1 MPKKPSTKRDYR
13 ERINRVIFHI
23 ERHLDDPMGLQELAK
38 LACFSPFHFHRI
50 FTAFTGESLADLIR
64 RFRLERSAML
74 LLYVDSPITEIAL
87 GAGYETPA
95 AYTRAFQSHFGVT
108 PSAYREQNR
117 TWRDPGSLLLA
128 LDNQDQDNQNE
139 EEPTMK
145 PDIRNTPPLPVLFV
159 RRTGPYDQAAGQ
171 AFGVLC
177 QFAGPRGLLGP
188 TARYIGISHD
198 SPHVTDSSNFRYDA
212 CVTVDH
218 EVATEGEVGH
228 KNIAGGRYAVFV
240 HAGPY
245 EQFNNTY
252 DQIYQGWLPS
262 SGEQLRDEPC
272 FEVYLNSPD
281 HTQPEQLRT
290 EIWIPI
296 Q

>member
-1 MPKKPSTKRDYR
+1 MT
-13 ERINRVIFHI
+13 
-23 ERHLDDPMGLQELAK
+23 LQELAK

-50 FTAFTGESLADLIR
+50 FTAFTGESLGDLIR

-74 LLYVDSPITEIAL
+74 LLYLDSPITEIAL

-95 AYTRAFQSHFGVT
+95 AYTRAFHTHFGAT
-108 PSAYREQNR
+108 PTAYREQTR
-117 TWRDPGSLLLA
+117 TWRDPGSLLLV
-128 LDNQDQDNQNE
+128 LDNQDQK

-145 PDIRNTPPLPVLFV
+145 PDIRTVAPLPVLFV

-188 TARYIGISHD
+188 SARFIGISHD
-198 SPHVTDSSNFRYDA
+198 SPHVTESANFRYDA

-218 EVATEGEVGH
+218 EVKAEGEVGQ
-228 KNIAGGRYAVFV
+228 KNIAGGKYAVFL

-245 EQFNNTY
+245 DLFNKTY
-252 DQIYQGWLPS
+252 DQIYQGWLPGR
-262 SGEQLRDEPC
+262 GELLRDEPC
-272 FEVYLNSPD
+272 FEQYLNSPD
-281 HTQPEQLRT
+281 HAKPEELRT

>member
-1 MPKKPSTKRDYR
+1 MPTMPKKLSTKRDYR

-23 ERHLDDPMGLQELAK
+23 ERHLDEPMHLQDLAK

-50 FTAFTGESLADLIR
+50 FTAFTGESIGDLIR

-74 LLYVDSPITEIAL
+74 LLYLDSPITEVAL

-95 AYTRAFQSHFGVT
+95 AYTRAFQAHFGVT
-108 PSAYREQNR
+108 PSGYREQTR
-117 TWRDPGSLLLA
+117 TWRDPGSLLLE
-128 LDNQDQDNQNE
+128 LDDQAPN

-145 PDIRNTPPLPVLFV
+145 PDIRTVAPLPVLFV

-188 TARYIGISHD
+188 AARYIGISHD
-198 SPHVTDSSNFRYDA
+198 SPHVTDSANFRYDA
-212 CVTVDH
+212 CVTLNR
-218 EVATEGEVGH
+218 EVKTEGEVGQ
-228 KNIAGGRYAVFV
+228 KSIAGGRYAVFL

-245 EQFNNTY
+245 DLFNKTY
-252 DQIYQGWLPS
+252 DQIYQAWLPG

-281 HTQPEQLRT
+281 HTQPEALRT